1 MSQKRFLNFG
11 TTADAGKTKAIV
23 QQLFG
28 AQLLRG
34 DVPFFSTL
42 PPDQLIIQPHA
53 VVFDSGLVLV
63 EDEVVA
69 VTVVTGSPSANYTI
83 YYEHIDED
91 QIGGAAATLR
101 TVGGL
106 QTSITNGVVLG
117 WVVYPGGAVPL
128 DNTMAFPAVEA
139 QVNVGR
145 GFDETVKTAA
155 DATVVA
161 QDPTITTAQGPD
173 VIRSLNQA
181 IPAFPFQIVN
191 LDLVVSHLI
200 TLEDD
205 QRVRVY
211 NRDDAAAM
219 TRVAAG
225 PATGEYSLDEDN
237 GAFTF
242 AEVDEGKLIDIA
254 DITYGA
260 SLDLTKN
267 SSPTEAAM
275 EEFILTF
282 PVTDVLIRSVQIEY
296 VIFHNYTIDV
306 VEAVGVD
313 GSPGTIT
320 YRKDEPTTPDGS
332 ISRLL
337 IRFLEGS
344 FLSSDGG
351 QFTLRLRKVLGTTGA
366 GLLLSARASASDL
379 PF

>member
-34 DVPFFSTL
+34 DVSFFSTV
-42 PPDQLIIQPHA
+42 PPDQLVLQPHA
-53 VVFDSGLVLV
+53 VVFDSGLVLA

-69 VTVVTGSPSANYTI
+69 VTIATSSASANYTI
-83 YYEHIDED
+83 YYEHIDAD

-106 QTSITNGVVLG
+106 QTSVSNGVVLG

-128 DNTMAFPAVEA
+128 DNTMVFSAVEA
-139 QVNVGR
+139 QVNAGR
-145 GFDETVKTAA
+145 GFAETVKTAN
-155 DATVVA
+155 DGTVIA
-161 QDPTITTAQGPD
+161 RDSTITTQAGSST
-173 VIRSLNQA
+173 IRALSQT
-181 IPAFPFQIVN
+181 IPAFPFQITN
-191 LDLVVSHLI
+191 LDLVVSRLLP
-200 TLEDD
+200 LEAD
-205 QRVRVY
+205 QHVRVY

-219 TRVAAG
+219 TRVVVG

-237 GAFTF
+237 GTFTF
-242 AEVDEGKLIDIA
+242 AEADEGKVINIA

-260 SLDLTKN
+260 DLDLTKN
-267 SSPTEAAM
+267 SSPTATAM
-275 EEFILTF
+275 EEVILTF
-282 PVTDVLIRSVQIEY
+282 PVTDILIKSIQVEY
-296 VIFHNYTIDV
+296 VILHDYTIDV

-320 YRKDEPTTPDGS
+320 SRKDEPTTPDGS

-337 IRFLEGS
+337 IRLLEGS
-344 FLSSDGG
+344 FVADKGG

-366 GLLLSARASASDL
+366 GLLLSARASTSDL